1 MDMDEELGQE
11 RCQRAASE
19 NTSPN
24 YRNGY
29 FQKTVKTQ
37 LGEIDIKVPR
47 ACKGNYEPKIIRK
60 NDRNA
65 NGMEEKILS
74 LYACS
79 MSQRD
84 IAEQI

>member
-24 YRNGY
+24 YCNGY

-37 LGEIDIKVPR
+37 QGEIDIKVPR

-60 NDRNA
+60 TTAMPTGWRKRFCLCMPA
-65 NGMEEKILS
+65 V
-74 LYACS
+74 
-79 MSQRD
+79 
-84 IAEQI
+84 